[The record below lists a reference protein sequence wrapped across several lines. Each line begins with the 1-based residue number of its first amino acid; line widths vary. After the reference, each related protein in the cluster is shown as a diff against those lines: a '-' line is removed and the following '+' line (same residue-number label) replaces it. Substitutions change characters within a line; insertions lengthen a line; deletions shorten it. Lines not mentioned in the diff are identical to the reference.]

1 MAKLLKTSQSNKEIF
16 WCLGMLSDAFS
27 SLSFFGFLQSVAYD
41 FLPSQ
46 EMYGPFFVGLITEV
60 GDSGSGG
67 FTEI

>member
-1 MAKLLKTSQSNKEIF
+1 
-16 WCLGMLSDAFS
+16 MLSDAFS

-46 EMYGPFFVGLITEV
+46 EMYGPFFVGRITEV